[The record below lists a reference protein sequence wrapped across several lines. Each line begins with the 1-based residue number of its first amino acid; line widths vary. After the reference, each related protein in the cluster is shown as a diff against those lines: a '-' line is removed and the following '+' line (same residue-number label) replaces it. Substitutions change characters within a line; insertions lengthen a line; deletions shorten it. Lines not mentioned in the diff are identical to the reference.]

1 MEVMEMSCQIF
12 PYWDNKMYQKIDLLE
27 VRNMFV
33 NERHLECLQIRLEW
47 KEKLYEQEKL
57 WAHQLRNIL
66 EELHKLREVQRNC
79 IVQMK
84 GQLEELAEEAALLT
98 VANENKS
105 WVGSSLLRKSAEA
118 KLLEDSLPVLK
129 TQNFFCYIWNI
140 LKLLLLVC
148 FRLLSYYFISNN
160 IPLLFS
166 SGIFDILVQILY
178 PYFITKNEGLLAF

>member
-12 PYWDNKMYQKIDLLE
+12 PYWDKKMYQKTDLLE

-33 NERHLECLQIRLEW
+33 NEKRWECLQIRLEW

-66 EELHKLREVQRNC
+66 EELHKLREVSL
-79 IVQMK
+79 QMQ
-84 GQLEELAEEAALLT
+84 GRLEELAEEAALLT

-105 WVGSSLLRKSAEA
+105 WVGSSLLCKSAEA

-129 TQNFFCYIWNI
+129 PPNFFCYIWNI
-140 LKLLLLVC
+140 LKLLLIVC

-166 SGIFDILVQILY
+166 SSIFDILVQILY
-178 PYFITKNEGLLAF
+178 PYFIIKNEGLLPF